1 MIDNIEEVSSK
12 SLNTI
17 GAINVAP
24 SLNTNGNC
32 IIETKIESHHFYDF
46 PKYYDKAF
54 TRDVMT
60 DISFFRD
67 CFQLYSDVEVKR
79 VLEPACGPGMF
90 LEILPQF
97 GYSVVGY
104 DLNPAMVNYSC
115 ERLRKSG
122 FSRQQ
127 SDALIGNMID
137 MSFKEPLDAAFICIN
152 SLGYLR
158 SDEEIISHFNAT
170 ANSLKKGSIYI
181 VEISC
186 KCDDLK
192 NEKKYDD
199 TWYVKENGLEIE
211 LTWAINWYNIERR
224 TRHVDFQMIVEENGQ
239 KTIVKE
245 EHNLRLWIYNE
256 FKRLAEAG
264 GFELVA
270 IYNQNY
276 KSIPLDASITGE
288 LGALF
293 FILKN
298 VIKS

>member
-1 MIDNIEEVSSK
+1 MINNIEEISPK
-12 SLNTI
+12 SLNNI
-17 GAINVAP
+17 SAINAIP
-24 SLNTNGNC
+24 SSNTHENST
-32 IIETKIESHHFYDF
+32 IETKIESHHFYDF

-54 TRDVMT
+54 TRDVIN
-60 DISFFRD
+60 DISFFRN
-67 CFQLYSDVEVKR
+67 CFQLYSDVDVKR

-90 LEILPQF
+90 LEALPQF

-104 DLNPAMVNYSC
+104 DLNPAMVDYSC
-115 ERLRKSG
+115 ERLRKLG

-127 SDALIGNMID
+127 SDALMGNMVD
-137 MSFKEPLDAAFICIN
+137 MTFKEPLDAAFICIN

-158 SDEEIISHFNAT
+158 SDDEIISHFKAT

-199 TWYVKENGLEIE
+199 TWYVKENDLVIE
-211 LTWAINWYNIERR
+211 LTWAINWYDIERHI
-224 TRHVDFQMIVEENGQ
+224 RHVDFQMIVEENG
-239 KTIVKE
+239 KKSIVKE
-245 EHNLRLWIYNE
+245 EHNLRLWIYDE
-256 FKRLAEAG
+256 FKSLVEAG

-276 KSIPLDASITGE
+276 KLIPSDASITGE

-298 VIKS
+298 VKNY

>member
-1 MIDNIEEVSSK
+1 MINNIEEISSK
-12 SLNTI
+12 SLDTISATKTNPSSNTHE
-17 GAINVAP
+17 
-24 SLNTNGNC
+24 NTV
-32 IIETKIESHHFYDF
+32 IDAQIESHHFYDF

-54 TRDVMT
+54 TRDIMS
-60 DISFFRD
+60 DISFFRT
-67 CFQLYSDVEVKR
+67 CFQLYSDVDVKR
-79 VLEPACGPGMF
+79 ILEPACGPGMF
-90 LEILPQF
+90 LDALPQF
-97 GYSVVGY
+97 GYSAIGY
-104 DLNPAMVNYSC
+104 DLNPAMVAYSC

-127 SDALIGNMID
+127 SEALIGNMID
-137 MSFKEPLDAAFICIN
+137 MTIKESVDAAFICIN

-158 SDEEIISHFNAT
+158 SDEEIISHFKAT
-170 ANSLKKGSIYI
+170 ADCLKKGSIYI

-211 LTWAINWYNIERR
+211 LTWAINWYDIERR
-224 TRHVDFQMIVEENGQ
+224 IRHVDFQMIVEEKGQ
-239 KTIVKE
+239 KSIVKE
-245 EHNLRLWIYNE
+245 EHNLRLWIYDE
-256 FKRLAEAG
+256 FKNLAEAG

-276 KSIPLDASITGE
+276 KLIPLDASITGE

-293 FILKN
+293 FVLKN
-298 VIKS
+298 IKKG

>member
-1 MIDNIEEVSSK
+1 MINNKEEISPK
-12 SLNTI
+12 SLNI
-17 GAINVAP
+17 INAANAIP
-24 SLNTNGNC
+24 SSNTNENST
-32 IIETKIESHHFYDF
+32 IEIQIESHHFYDF

-54 TRDVMT
+54 TRDVMS
-60 DISFFRD
+60 DISFFRN
-67 CFQLYSDVEVKR
+67 CFQLYSDVDVKR

-90 LEILPQF
+90 LEVLPQF
-97 GYSVVGY
+97 GYSAVGY
-104 DLNPAMVNYSC
+104 DLNPAMVDYSR

-137 MSFKEPLDAAFICIN
+137 MTFKEPLDAAFVCIN

-158 SDEEIISHFNAT
+158 SDEEIISHFKAT
-170 ANSLKKGSIYI
+170 ADSLKKGSIYI

-199 TWYVKENGLEIE
+199 TWYVKENNLTIM
-211 LTWAINWYNIERR
+211 LTWAINWYDIEHRI
-224 TRHVDFQMIVEENGQ
+224 RHVDFQMIVEEDGQ
-239 KTIVKE
+239 KSIVKE
-245 EHNLRLWIYNE
+245 EHNLRLWIYDE
-256 FKRLAEAG
+256 FKRLVEAG

-276 KSIPLDASITGE
+276 NSIPLDASITGE

-298 VIKS
+298 VKKT